1 MRNIREKDKK
11 NICQNAS
18 FPCLRILILAKIY
31 KRGAEYALYKIL
43 LKKFKFKTNFK
54 KGEER

>member
-1 MRNIREKDKK
+1 MYDRLKKIQQPEK
-11 NICQNAS
+11 
-18 FPCLRILILAKIY
+18 KIT
-31 KRGAEYALYKIL
+31 ALYKIL